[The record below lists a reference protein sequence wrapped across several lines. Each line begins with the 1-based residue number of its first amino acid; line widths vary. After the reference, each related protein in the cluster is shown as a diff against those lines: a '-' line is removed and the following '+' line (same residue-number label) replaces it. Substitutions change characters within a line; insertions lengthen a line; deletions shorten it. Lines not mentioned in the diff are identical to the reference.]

1 MIYEDDELIDEN
13 GQEQDAVTTRTSS
26 GGTLALALLAGAAI
40 GAAVALMM
48 APRTGQD
55 MRRVLRKRAEG
66 LRDTAGGVLDETTED
81 ARWSG
86 WAEPARSPIP
96 NAARPCHGIAPRSAL
111 GAVGQRNFANS
122 RSHCCL

>member
-48 APRTGQD
+48 APRTGHD

-66 LRDTAGGVLDETTED
+66 LRDTAGGVLDETTEEL
-81 ARWSG
+81 RRQIRRRG
-86 WAEPARSPIP
+86 RQVRRQMERM
-96 NAARPCHGIAPRSAL
+96 G
-111 GAVGQRNFANS
+111 
-122 RSHCCL
+122 

>member
-66 LRDTAGGVLDETTED
+66 LRDTAGGVLDETTEEL
-81 ARWSG
+81 RRQIRRRG
-86 WAEPARSPIP
+86 RQVRRQMERM
-96 NAARPCHGIAPRSAL
+96 G
-111 GAVGQRNFANS
+111 
-122 RSHCCL
+122 